1 MIYPLVRD
9 LAAEGIPIAVT
20 CRVLSLTRQG
30 YHEWVR
36 DPISDRDLEEA
47 YLIQAAYDAHREEPE
62 YGYRLIADELHDAG
76 FTASERR
83 VWRLCSREGIWST
96 TSKKKTRYHTAK
108 PAVHDDLLKRDF
120 TAAEANEKW
129 VIDIT
134 EHPTKEGKLY
144 LCAIKD
150 LYSNRIVGY
159 SIDSRMTAQLAVDA
173 LNSAIRLRSPKN
185 TIVHSDRGSQFRSRK
200 FRKVLRNHDLRGS
213 MGQVGTC
220 ADNAAIESFFA
231 LLQKNV
237 LDQKKTWQTRE
248 ELRVRMVYWIE
259 AKYHRKRR
267 QRRLG
272 KLCPI
277 EFEALTLSAT
287 AA

>member
-1 MIYPLVRD
+1 
-9 LAAEGIPIAVT
+9 
-20 CRVLSLTRQG
+20 LSLTKQG
-30 YHEWVR
+30 YYQWIARPV
-36 DPISDRDLEEA
+36 SDRDLDEA
-47 YLIQAAYDAHREEPE
+47 YLIQAAFKAHEAEPE
-62 YGYRLIADELHDAG
+62 FGYRLLADELHQAG
-76 FTASERR
+76 FTVSERR

-96 TSKKKTRYHTAK
+96 TCKKKTKYHTAK
-108 PAVHDDLLKRDF
+108 PAVHDDLLQRKF
-120 TAAEANEKW
+120 TADAPNEKW

-134 EHPTKEGKLY
+134 EHPTKEEKLY

-150 LYSNRIVGY
+150 LHSNRIVGY
-159 SIDSRMTAQLAVDA
+159 SIASRMKSKLAVDA
-173 LNSAIRLRSPKN
+173 LNNAIRLRSPKN

-200 FRKVLRNHDLRGS
+200 FREVLKNHNLRGS

-220 ADNAAIESFFA
+220 AGGTSRSRGNNAAMESFFA

-237 LDQKKTWQTRE
+237 LDQKKTWETRE
-248 ELRVRMVYWIE
+248 ELRIRMVYRVE

-277 EFEALTLSAT
+277 EFEALTLSAI